1 MEWVLLPCYSLS
13 SKGHESEYV
22 RVIGPPAGCISN
34 ITNGSIGAGC
44 SSSIM
49 DRGSSTP
56 LISFLKKQVVKP
68 IWKTNHHISPPARW
82 RSIDFNKGATPSSL
96 PSFLPSLLSSSA
108 VLLLVPAC
116 RHCGHVESPA
126 LSSEVILPQKLIA
139 SSSSVW
145 AHTDPNTCQKE
156 CQIGCRHMSDRMP
169 DRMSE
174 YTSDRM
180 PNWMSEYMSD
190 RMPNVM
196 SDYMS
201 DRMPGRKSKLN
212 TCQNIYIYISD
223 RMSEYKSDRM
233 LEKMPE
239 CPNMCQIEYQSVW
252 GRSLEEIKSISSF

>member
-1 MEWVLLPCYSLS
+1 MAWVHWCLAIPYLQRDMSQNMSELS
-13 SKGHESEYV
+13 EFWQVVYQTKRMY
-22 RVIGPPAGCISN
+22 
-34 ITNGSIGAGC
+34 GSIGAGC
-44 SSSIM
+44 SSSIV

-56 LISFLKKQVVKP
+56 LISFLKKLMLKP

-96 PSFLPSLLSSSA
+96 PSFLPSFPPSLLSSSA

-126 LSSEVILPQKLIA
+126 LSSEVILPQELIA

-196 SDYMS
+196 SYYMS
-201 DRMPGRKSKLN
+201 DRMPGRKSKMN
-212 TCQNIYIYISD
+212 TCQDIYIYL
-223 RMSEYKSDRM
+223 Y
-233 LEKMPE
+233 
-239 CPNMCQIEYQSVW
+239 QIECQNMYQTECWNKCQNV
-252 GRSLEEIKSISSF
+252 RKCVR

>member
-96 PSFLPSLLSSSA
+96 PSFLPSFPPFFFRRASPCASLSSLRA
-108 VLLLVPAC
+108 
-116 RHCGHVESPA
+116 RG
-126 LSSEVILPQKLIA
+126 IA
-139 SSSSVW
+139 SSVKWSNLAPEADRELQFSLGT
-145 AHTDPNTCQKE
+145 HGPE
-156 CQIGCRHMSDRMP
+156 HMPERMP
-169 DRMSE
+169 DRMSS
-174 YTSDRM
+174 YVR
-180 PNWMSEYMSD
+180 
-190 RMPNVM
+190 
-196 SDYMS
+196 
-201 DRMPGRKSKLN
+201 
-212 TCQNIYIYISD
+212 
-223 RMSEYKSDRM
+223 
-233 LEKMPE
+233 
-239 CPNMCQIEYQSVW
+239 
-252 GRSLEEIKSISSF
+252 

>member
-1 MEWVLLPCYSLS
+1 MEWVPLPCYSLS

-34 ITNGSIGAGC
+34 KTNGSIGAGC
-44 SSSIM
+44 SSSIV

-56 LISFLKKQVVKP
+56 LISFLKKLVLKP

-82 RSIDFNKGATPSSL
+82 RSLDFNKGATPSSL
-96 PSFLPSLLSSSA
+96 PFPPSFLPSFPPFFFRRSSPCASLSSLRA
-108 VLLLVPAC
+108 
-116 RHCGHVESPA
+116 RA
-126 LSSEVILPQKLIA
+126 LSSEVILPQKLTA
-139 SSSSVW
+139 SSSSVR

-212 TCQNIYIYISD
+212 TCQDIYIYI
-223 RMSEYKSDRM
+223 R
-233 LEKMPE
+233 
-239 CPNMCQIEYQSVW
+239 
-252 GRSLEEIKSISSF
+252 